1 MIGADGA
8 VHPPEFSRMI
18 PMKMLVTILLAA
30 ITFLPAAAQETDRD
44 PFALESADAQE
55 QPLEL
60 QQPSPLALEP
70 AASKPDIKPPMPVVP
85 GDRVKLS
92 NSPSKSSQLESGAN
106 RQPSKM
112 TAAQLRQARALYRSQ
127 QRIQR
132 LEMYQWLG
140 YEPLRP
146 NWVSIPSMTSRY
158 QNRTIIVPVYIHG
171 R

>member
-1 MIGADGA
+1 
-8 VHPPEFSRMI
+8 
-18 PMKMLVTILLAA
+18 MKMPVTILLAT
-30 ITFLPAAAQETDRD
+30 ITFLPAAAQESDRD
-44 PFALESADAQE
+44 PFGLESADAQA

-60 QQPSPLALEP
+60 QQPSPLALDP
-70 AASKPDIKPPMPVVP
+70 AVPKPDIKPPLLVQPD
-85 GDRVKLS
+85 DRVKLS
-92 NSPSKSSQLESGAN
+92 NSPSKSSQPGSRAN
-106 RQPSKM
+106 RQSSKM

-158 QNRTIIVPVYIHG
+158 QNRTIIVPVYIHS